1 MGGAYYFG
9 IFLQLR
15 CCAAVSRAL
24 TKQSAFVSIF
34 SLKSEITLRQVG
46 RLDIS
51 SLKFRSA
58 VEKKKVSLHACGLS
72 R

>member
-1 MGGAYYFG
+1 MKTETGGAHYFG

-15 CCAAVSRAL
+15 CCAALSRAL
-24 TKQSAFVSIF
+24 TKQSAFGSVF

-46 RLDIS
+46 RLDTS
-51 SLKFRSA
+51 SLKFCSA
-58 VEKKKVSLHACGLS
+58 VEK